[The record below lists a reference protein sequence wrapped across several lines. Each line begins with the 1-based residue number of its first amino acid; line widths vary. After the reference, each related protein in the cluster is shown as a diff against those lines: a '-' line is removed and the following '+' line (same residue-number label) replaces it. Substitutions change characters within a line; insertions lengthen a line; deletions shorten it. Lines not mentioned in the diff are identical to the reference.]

1 MRFDDAFGLEI
12 STTSPTAH
20 EAYLDAVERFL
31 CALPG
36 MEAAA
41 QRAIDADPRCAL
53 AHTVLARAHQLHGR
67 GADARAAM
75 AHAVQAVA
83 GQSERERSHV
93 HTLERVVMGDAAGA
107 MAAAR
112 PHLQTWPR
120 DFMVMAPCAGVFGLI
135 GFSGLAG
142 REQTL
147 YDFMAQFDSPCA
159 GDWWF
164 QAARAF
170 SQCEVGQLDAA
181 RANAE
186 RSLAQRPRNAHGAHI
201 RTHVDYE
208 CGDDADG
215 LAWLSRWLQDY
226 PQAGAMHG
234 HLSWHRALSALEL
247 GDDATARR
255 VFDTQVKPYSA
266 WGPPLNVLTDAS
278 SFLLRAELLGGQR
291 PLDEWQM
298 LARYAHE
305 QFPNPGLAFVDAH
318 AALAY
323 AMAGDS
329 DALARLI
336 TGARGPAADV
346 VIALARGFDAFAQ
359 HHDAQA
365 LEHLWPLMAT
375 HERLGGSRAQR
386 DLIEQTVLVAQRRSG
401 RTGPWTRHRGRPLP
415 KALR

>member
-1 MRFDDAFGLEI
+1 MRFEDAFGLEM
-12 STTSPTAH
+12 STDSPVAH
-20 EAYLDAVERFL
+20 EAYVDAVERFL

-41 QRAIDADPRCAL
+41 QRAIDADPQCAL
-53 AHTVLARAHQLHGR
+53 ARAVLARAHQLHGR
-67 GADARAAM
+67 GAEARAAM
-75 AHAVQAVA
+75 AGAVLAVA

-93 HTLERVVMGDAAGA
+93 HTLERVVMGDGAGA

-112 PHLQTWPR
+112 SHLQTWPR

-142 REQTL
+142 REQAL

-181 RANAE
+181 RVNAE

-201 RTHVDYE
+201 RIHVDYE
-208 CGDDADG
+208 CGDDAAG
-215 LAWLSRWLQDY
+215 LAWLSRWLDDY

-234 HLSWHRALSALEL
+234 HLSWHKALSALEL
-247 GDDATARR
+247 GDSDAARR
-255 VFDTQVKPYSA
+255 VFDTQVKPYAA

-278 SFLLRAELLGGQR
+278 SLLLRAELLGAQR
-291 PLDEWQM
+291 PLDEWQI
-298 LARYAHE
+298 LAGYARE

-323 AMAGDS
+323 AMVGDS
-329 DALARLI
+329 EALARLI
-336 TGARGPAADV
+336 AGARGPAADV
-346 VIALARGFDAFAQ
+346 VITLARGFEAFAQ
-359 HHDAQA
+359 GHDAQA

-401 RTGPWTRHRGRPLP
+401 RTGPWTRHRVRPLP
-415 KALR
+415 VGLR

>member
-1 MRFDDAFGLEI
+1 MAG
-12 STTSPTAH
+12 
-20 EAYLDAVERFL
+20 AVL
-31 CALPG
+31 
-36 MEAAA
+36 
-41 QRAIDADPRCAL
+41 
-53 AHTVLARAHQLHGR
+53 
-67 GADARAAM
+67 
-75 AHAVQAVA
+75 AVA

-93 HTLERVVMGDAAGA
+93 HTLERVVMGDGAGA

-112 PHLQTWPR
+112 SHLQTWPR

-135 GFSGLAG
+135 GFSGLPG

-181 RANAE
+181 RVNAE

-201 RTHVDYE
+201 RIHVDYE
-208 CGDDADG
+208 CGDDAAG
-215 LAWLSRWLQDY
+215 LAWLSRWLDDY

-247 GDDATARR
+247 GDSDAARR
-255 VFDTQVKPYSA
+255 VFDTQVKPYAA

-278 SFLLRAELLGGQR
+278 SLLLRAELLGAQR
-291 PLDEWQM
+291 LLDEWQI
-298 LARYAHE
+298 LAGYARE

-323 AMAGDS
+323 AMTGDR

-336 TGARGPAADV
+336 AGARGPAADV
-346 VIALARGFDAFAQ
+346 VIALANGFEAFAQ
-359 HHDAQA
+359 GHDAQA

-401 RTGPWTRHRGRPLP
+401 RTGPWARHRVRPLP
-415 KALR
+415 VGLR

>member
-1 MRFDDAFGLEI
+1 MRFEDAFGLEI
-12 STTSPTAH
+12 STDSPVAH

-67 GADARAAM
+67 GADARVAM
-75 AHAVQAVA
+75 AGAVQAVA

-93 HTLERVVMGDAAGA
+93 HTLERVVMGDGAGA

-112 PHLQTWPR
+112 SHLQTWPR

-135 GFSGLAG
+135 GFSGLPG

-181 RANAE
+181 RVNAE

-201 RTHVDYE
+201 RIHVDYE
-208 CGDDADG
+208 CGDDAAG
-215 LAWLSRWLQDY
+215 LAWLSRWLDDY

-247 GDDATARR
+247 GDSDAARR
-255 VFDTQVKPYSA
+255 VFDTQVKPYAA

-278 SFLLRAELLGGQR
+278 SLLLRAELLGAQR
-291 PLDEWQM
+291 LLDEWQI
-298 LARYAHE
+298 LAGYARE

-323 AMAGDS
+323 AMTGDR

-336 TGARGPAADV
+336 AGARGPAADV
-346 VIALARGFDAFAQ
+346 VIALANGFEAFAQ
-359 HHDAQA
+359 GHDAQA

-401 RTGPWTRHRGRPLP
+401 RTGPWTRHRVRPLP
-415 KALR
+415 VGLR

>member
-1 MRFDDAFGLEI
+1 MRFEDAFDLEM
-12 STTSPTAH
+12 STDSPVAH

-41 QRAIDADPRCAL
+41 QRAIDADPQCAL
-53 AHTVLARAHQLHGR
+53 ARAVLARAHQLHGR
-67 GADARAAM
+67 GAEARAAM
-75 AHAVQAVA
+75 AGAVLAVA

-93 HTLERVVMGDAAGA
+93 HTLERVVMGDGAGA

-112 PHLQTWPR
+112 SHLQTWPR

-135 GFSGLAG
+135 GFSGLPG

-181 RANAE
+181 RVNAE

-201 RTHVDYE
+201 RIHVDYE
-208 CGDDADG
+208 CGDDAAG
-215 LAWLSRWLQDY
+215 LAWLSRWLDDY

-247 GDDATARR
+247 GDSDAARR
-255 VFDTQVKPYSA
+255 VFDTQVKPYAA

-278 SFLLRAELLGGQR
+278 SLLLRAELLGAQR
-291 PLDEWQM
+291 LLDEWQI
-298 LARYAHE
+298 LAGYARE

-323 AMAGDS
+323 AMTGDR

-336 TGARGPAADV
+336 AGARGPAADV
-346 VIALARGFDAFAQ
+346 VIALANGFEAFAQ
-359 HHDAQA
+359 GHDAQA

-401 RTGPWTRHRGRPLP
+401 RTGPWARHRVRPLP
-415 KALR
+415 VGLR